1 MPLPFDTHSPTGCE
15 VVLDVPKSFLD
26 VDDRS
31 HQVFGRRSIFQD
43 SFEFFD
49 DPCKVTQDWSQMGFI
64 LDSVS

>member
-1 MPLPFDTHSPTGCE
+1 MPLPFDTHSPSGFQ

-31 HQVFGRRSIFQD
+31 HQVFSRTIFQD
-43 SFEFFD
+43 SFEFFG